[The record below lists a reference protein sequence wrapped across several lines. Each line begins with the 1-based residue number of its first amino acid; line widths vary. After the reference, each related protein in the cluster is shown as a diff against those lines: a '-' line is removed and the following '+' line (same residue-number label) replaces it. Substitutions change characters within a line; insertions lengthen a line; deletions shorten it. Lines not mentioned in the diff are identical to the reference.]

1 MITMTK
7 NNNPWDEMHSSSI
20 RRIKNESIFDIFWF
34 KDLDDSYGIRFL
46 VGHLLE
52 DIDKPI
58 KLDGISIIKRNK
70 SNKGELF
77 LILKDKEDLELFTV
91 LCNNLIDITVNYETE
106 KSMMNAVGNR
116 LVRWQKL
123 LKEARGKIFS
133 TEKQMGLI
141 TELTCL
147 KDIISPKLG
156 LSKAIISWVGCE
168 SDKQDFSLENLLIE
182 VKSYR
187 TTKGP
192 KVNIN
197 SVLQL
202 FSEKEPLYLITYGI
216 TKTLD
221 GLNVDDLIN
230 SIRKKLQEEP
240 KKILED
246 FNDKL
251 YDFGYIPELIDNE
264 LDRFSFDKVK
274 AYYVS
279 NSFPKVDPRILK
291 SEILNLK
298 YSLDLTNCQNYMV
311 EINSIFK
318 DNDN

>member
-1 MITMTK
+1 MITMTE

-20 RRIKNESIFDIFWF
+20 RRIKNESIFNIFWF

-58 KLDGISIIKRNK
+58 KLHGISIIKRNK
-70 SNKGELF
+70 PDKGELF
-77 LILKDKEDLELFTV
+77 LILRDKEDLELFTV
-91 LCNNLIDITVNYETE
+91 LCKNLIDLTRNYDSE
-106 KSMMNAVGNR
+106 KAMMKSLENR
-116 LVRWQKL
+116 LIRWQKL
-123 LKEARGKIFS
+123 LKEARKKTFS

-147 KDIISPKLG
+147 KNIIAPRLG
-156 LSKAIISWVGCE
+156 LSKAIIAWVGCE
-168 SDKQDFSLENLLIE
+168 ADKQDFALENLLIE

-192 KVNIN
+192 NVNIN

-221 GLNVDDLIN
+221 GLNVDDLII
-230 SIRKKLQEEP
+230 SIREQLSEEP
-240 KKILED
+240 KKILEEFD
-246 FNDKL
+246 NKL

-264 LDRFSFDKVK
+264 LDRFSFDKIK
-274 AYYVS
+274 AYFVS
-279 NSFPKVDPRILK
+279 KTFPIVDPRILK
-291 SEILNLK
+291 SEIFNLK
-298 YSLDLTNCQNYMV
+298 YSLDLTDCQNHIV
-311 EINSIFK
+311 ELNSIFK
-318 DNDN
+318 AND

>member
-1 MITMTK
+1 MTEYD
-7 NNNPWDEMHSSSI
+7 NPWGEMHPSSI

-34 KDLDDSYGIRFL
+34 KGVDNSLGIRFL
-46 VGHLLE
+46 VGHLLD

-70 SNKGELF
+70 PSKGELF
-77 LILKDKEDLELFTV
+77 LILREKEDLELFIV
-91 LCNNLIDITVNYETE
+91 LCNNLIDLTGNYDGE
-106 KSMMNAVGNR
+106 KTMMKAIENR
-116 LVRWQKL
+116 LIRWQKL
-123 LKEARGKIFS
+123 LKEARKKTFS

-147 KDIISPKLG
+147 KDVIAPKLG
-156 LSKAIISWVGCE
+156 LSKAIIAWVGCE
-168 SDKQDFSLENLLIE
+168 ADKQDFALENLLIE

-230 SIRKKLQEEP
+230 SIREQLCQEP
-240 KKILED
+240 KNILEEFD
-246 FNDKL
+246 NKL
-251 YDFGYIPELIDNE
+251 YDFGYVPELIDNE
-264 LDRFSFDKVK
+264 LVRFTFDKIK
-274 AYYVS
+274 AYSVS
-279 NSFPKVDPRILK
+279 ESFPKVDPRILNN
-291 SEILNLK
+291 EIINLK
-298 YSLDLTNCQNYMV
+298 YSLDLTDCQNYLV

-318 DNDN
+318 NDDK

>member
-58 KLDGISIIKRNK
+58 KLDGISIIKMNK
-70 SNKGELF
+70 PDKGELF
-77 LILKDKEDLELFTV
+77 LILRDKEDLELFTV
-91 LCNNLIDITVNYETE
+91 LCKNLIDLTGNYDSE
-106 KSMMNAVGNR
+106 KAMMKSLENR
-116 LVRWQKL
+116 LIRWQKL
-123 LKEARGKIFS
+123 LKEARKKIFS

-147 KDIISPKLG
+147 KNVIAPRLG
-156 LSKAIISWVGCE
+156 LSKAVIAWVGCE
-168 SDKQDFSLENLLIE
+168 ADKQDFALENLLIE

-221 GLNVDDLIN
+221 GLNVDDLII
-230 SIRKKLQEEP
+230 SIREQLSEEP
-240 KKILED
+240 KNVLEEFD
-246 FNDKL
+246 NKL

-264 LDRFSFDKVK
+264 LDRFSFDKIK
-274 AYYVS
+274 TYYVS
-279 NSFPKVDPRILK
+279 KTFPVVDPRILK
-291 SEILNLK
+291 SEIFNLK
-298 YSLDLTNCQNYMV
+298 YSLDLTDCQNHIV
-311 EINSIFK
+311 ELNSIFK
-318 DNDN
+318 AND